1 MKKIMSKGL
10 NTKFKA
16 GLIAC
21 AVTILAISAI
31 AAQEKIYIYA
41 AASTTDVV
49 KELIDNYKKVNKSS
63 AEFVTVFG
71 SSGDLAKQ
79 VEAGADASIFISAD
93 TKWVKYLD
101 EKKLVQAGTSS
112 VFASNE
118 LVIVASPNAKNKL
131 KSPEKLFESLGDSN
145 LAMGDT
151 KSVPAGKYGME
162 ALTFHKVWD
171 KISGANK
178 IAYYPDVRKVL
189 NAVET
194 SQCDYGIVYKT
205 DAKMSSKVK
214 VVYAFKGKSHSPID
228 YPVCVINGKSNDEV
242 KAFMKFLKSAKA
254 KAVLKKYGFAVK

>member
-1 MKKIMSKGL
+1 MKNILFKKNTFKIR
-10 NTKFKA
+10 FW
-16 GLIAC
+16 LIAGI
-21 AVTILAISAI
+21 VTMLGTAAI
-31 AAQEKIYIYA
+31 AVQEKIYIYA

-49 KELIDNYKKVNKSS
+49 KELLDNYKKINRSS

-118 LVIVASPNAKNKL
+118 LVVVASPNAKNKF
-131 KSPEKLFESLGDSN
+131 KSPEKLFEALDDSN
-145 LAMGDT
+145 LAMGDV

-162 ALTFHKVWD
+162 ALQFHKAWD

-214 VVYAFKGKSHSPID
+214 IVYTFKAKSHSPID
-228 YPVCVINGKSNDEV
+228 YPVCVINGKNNEEV
-242 KAFMKFLKSAKA
+242 KAFMKFLKSGKA